1 MKRRP
6 LTIAS
11 IGKPDPAAAADAALP
26 LFLKF
31 LESRRRRL
39 EASCEGNDEE
49 RGSVPSVVERQVRRI
64 D

>member
-1 MKRRP
+1 MKRLP

-11 IGKPDPAAAADAALP
+11 IGKPDPETAADAALP

-31 LESRRRRL
+31 LEGRRARL
-39 EASCEGNDEE
+39 ETRCEGNDEE
-49 RGSVPSVVERQVRRI
+49 RGSLPSVVEGQVRRI